1 MPQAQILNSVGIK
14 AVAMTTETV
23 GKDRTL
29 WKQVANCGFQV
40 VYASPEILLAPTS
53 YFFKNMCQSKK
64 TAFHSRLIGTA
75 IDECH
80 SVDDWGEFRP
90 LYSMVGSLREA
101 LCHVPFIGFS
111 ATLSPLGIT
120 RFTKTTN
127 LRSPV
132 LVKESIRR
140 YNLTIWVVRR
150 LKKGFEDLDI
160 LISDDISSASDIP
173 ATLVFVDSLTKPA
186 RIAKYLRKQLP
197 EHLRSAGRDIIRVY
211 TSPLSEIAK
220 EEAAEGLANQA
231 TRIAICT
238 DAFGMGVHLRD
249 ISRVVQFGLNSR
261 IGIGP
266 LYQRFG
272 RGGRDFSKTAL
283 AMIFVSNSNLSKKAA
298 GPVKPE
304 SDQSD
309 IVLPS
314 DYSLPVTEE
323 NMPAIKEFLSELYSG
338 PKKGALPQEAEAKLA
353 PGIRLTIKTTGCRH
367 RAILTSFNDPIIFY
381 INPDPD
387 CDNCHVQRLI
397 ETDNLGNPPTVHGI
411 PLAIT
416 VAYEPY
422 LPTMAETQ
430 APKPRNAPLGEP
442 INSERLEILTLD
454 IRTWLSD
461 VTAKMKAKR
470 PYLSAS
476 MIFSEKAI
484 TTIRSK
490 VRHIKNA
497 DDLRNILHT
506 CGYRFPL
513 SPLNAY
519 VESLFACIE
528 QSLQASEH
536 LQPQKQLVKKPKMA
550 APMPKSNPRSSCVP
564 IIPVPKA
571 SSLPQWPIPATRP
584 EALLPRPALATVE
597 GTGNCIKVTHHE
609 GPEIEL
615 LPFFRQSEVNQSSVV
630 HVCATLNDIEQPPPV
645 KISST
650 PQHVESA
657 GITPN
662 EVQLAKRPVRK
673 REKPLRYRE
682 E

>member
-1 MPQAQILNSVGIK
+1 
-14 AVAMTTETV
+14 MTTETV
-23 GKDRTL
+23 EKDRTL
-29 WKQVANCGFQV
+29 WKQVADCGFQV

-80 SVDDWGEFRP
+80 CVDDWGEFRP
-90 LYSMVGSLREA
+90 FYSMVGSLREA
-101 LCHVPFIGFS
+101 LCHAPFIGLS

-120 RFTKTTN
+120 QFTKTAN

-140 YNLTIWVVRR
+140 YNLTLWVARR

-173 ATLVFVDSLTKPA
+173 TTLVFVDSLTKPA
-186 RIAKYLRKQLP
+186 RIAKHLRKRLP

-220 EEAAEGLANQA
+220 DETAEGLANQA

-238 DAFGMGVHLRD
+238 DAFGMGVHLRH

-261 IGIGP
+261 IGIGS

-283 AMIFVSNSNLSKKAA
+283 VLTFVSNSNLSKKA
-298 GPVKPE
+298 GSPVKPGSE
-304 SDQSD
+304 QSD

-314 DYSLPVTEE
+314 EYSLPVTEE
-323 NMPAIKEFLSELYSG
+323 NMPAIKEFLSDLYSG

-353 PGIRLTIKTTGCRH
+353 PGVRLTIKTTGCRH
-367 RAILTSFNDPIIFY
+367 RAILTSFDDPLIFY
-381 INPDPD
+381 VNPDPD
-387 CDNCHVQRLI
+387 CDNCHVQHLI
-397 ETDNLGNPPTVHGI
+397 ETDNIQNPPIVHGI
-411 PLAIT
+411 SLAMT

-430 APKPRNAPLGEP
+430 APRPRNAPLGEP
-442 INSERLEILTLD
+442 VNSDRLEILTSD

-484 TTIRSK
+484 ATITSK
-490 VRHIKNA
+490 VRHIKNV

-513 SPLNAY
+513 SPLNPY
-519 VESLFACIE
+519 VESLFTRIE

-536 LQPQKQLVKKPKMA
+536 LQPQKQPVKKPKMPA
-550 APMPKSNPRSSCVP
+550 AMPKYKPRSSCVP

-571 SSLPQWPIPATRP
+571 SSPPQWPLPAARP
-584 EALLPRPALATVE
+584 VALLPRPALATVE
-597 GTGNCIKVTHHE
+597 GTGNCIKITHHE
-609 GPEIEL
+609 RPETDL
-615 LPFFRQSEVNQSSVV
+615 LPFFRQSEVNQPSVV
-630 HVCATLNDIEQPPPV
+630 HVRATLNDIEQWSPA
-645 KISST
+645 KISAT

-657 GITPN
+657 GITPD
-662 EVQLAKRPVRK
+662 EVQQAKRPVRK

-682 E
+682 